1 MGSEMCIRDRYTFA
15 PAANALRVEMFL
27 REKELK
33 LETISVNVRED
44 ELFKEPYNSM
54 NPFNC
59 IPFLELENGT
69 IITETI
75 SICRY
80 LDEQSNSSKLFGNDT
95 EERAIIDMWNRRI
108 ELDGFLPLLHSVRN
122 KTSFFKGKVV
132 PGTRTSITQSPEIV
146 ERGIEMFD
154 ILLNRI
160 EPHLSKN
167 KFLLGDKFT
176 IADITSHFMFNLSN
190 MLKIDFGQKYKNV
203 YRWKSDLEKRP
214 SNPLLDND

>member
-1 MGSEMCIRDRYTFA
+1 MKLYTFA

-27 REKELK
+27 REKEIK

-80 LDEQSNSSKLFGNDT
+80 LDEQPNSSKLFGNYT

-132 PGTRTSITQSPEIV
+132 PGTRTSITQSSEIV

-167 KFLLGDKFT
+167 KFLLGDKFS

-190 MLKIDFGQKYKNV
+190 MLKIDFGHKYKNV

-214 SNPLLDND
+214 SNPLLDNN

>member
-1 MGSEMCIRDRYTFA
+1 MKLYTFA

-95 EERAIIDMWNRRI
+95 EEQAIIDMWNRRI

-167 KFLLGDKFT
+167 KFLLGDKFS

-214 SNPLLDND
+214 TNPLLDSD

>member
-1 MGSEMCIRDRYTFA
+1 MKLYTFA

-33 LETISVNVRED
+33 LKTISVNVRED

-176 IADITSHFMFNLSN
+176 IADITSHFMFNLTN

>member
-1 MGSEMCIRDRYTFA
+1 MKLYTFA

-176 IADITSHFMFNLSN
+176 IADITSHFMLNLSN
-190 MLKIDFGQKYKNV
+190 MLKIDLRQKYKNV

>member
-1 MGSEMCIRDRYTFA
+1 MKLYTFA

-176 IADITSHFMFNLSN
+176 IADITSQFMFNLSN
-190 MLKIDFGQKYKNV
+190 ILKIEFGQKYKNV
-203 YRWKSDLEKRP
+203 YRWKSDIEKRP

>member
-1 MGSEMCIRDRYTFA
+1 MKLYTFA

-160 EPHLSKN
+160 ESHLSKN

-203 YRWKSDLEKRP
+203 YRWKSNLEKRP

>member
-1 MGSEMCIRDRYTFA
+1 MKLYTFA

-190 MLKIDFGQKYKNV
+190 ILKIDFGQKYKNV
-203 YRWKSDLEKRP
+203 YRWKSELEKRP

>member
-1 MGSEMCIRDRYTFA
+1 MKLYTFA

-80 LDEQSNSSKLFGNDT
+80 LDKQSKSTKLFGNDI
-95 EERAIIDMWNRRI
+95 EELAIIDMWNRRI

-132 PGTRTSITQSPEIV
+132 PGTRTNTTQSPEIV

-154 ILLNRI
+154 ILLHRI
-160 EPHLSKN
+160 EPHLSEN
-167 KFLLGDKFT
+167 KFLLGDKFS
-176 IADITSHFMFNLSN
+176 IADITGHFMFNLSN

-214 SNPLLDND
+214 SNPLIDNG

>member
-1 MGSEMCIRDRYTFA
+1 MKLYTFA

-80 LDEQSNSSKLFGNDT
+80 LDDQSNSSKLFGNDT

>member
-1 MGSEMCIRDRYTFA
+1 MKLYTFA

-80 LDEQSNSSKLFGNDT
+80 LDEQFNSSKLFGNDK

-132 PGTRTSITQSPEIV
+132 PGTRTNINQSPEIV
-146 ERGIEMFD
+146 ERGIEMYK
-154 ILLNRI
+154 ILLDRI
-160 EPHLSKN
+160 DPHLSKN
-167 KFLLGDKFT
+167 KFLFGDKFS
-176 IADITSHFMFNLSN
+176 IADITGHFMFNLSK
-190 MLKIDFGQKYKNV
+190 MLKIDFEQNYKNI
-203 YRWKSDLEKRP
+203 YRWKLEIEKRP
-214 SNPLLDND
+214 SNPMADNI

>member
-1 MGSEMCIRDRYTFA
+1 MKLYTFA

-27 REKELK
+27 REKKLK

-167 KFLLGDKFT
+167 KFLLGDKFSV
-176 IADITSHFMFNLSN
+176 ADITSHFMFNLSN

>member
-1 MGSEMCIRDRYTFA
+1 MKLYTFA

-80 LDEQSNSSKLFGNDT
+80 LDEQSNSSKLFGNDK

-132 PGTRTSITQSPEIV
+132 PGTRTNITQSPEIV

-167 KFLLGDKFT
+167 KFLLGDKFS

>member
-1 MGSEMCIRDRYTFA
+1 MKLYTFA

-27 REKELK
+27 REKELE

-80 LDEQSNSSKLFGNDT
+80 LDEQSNSSKLFGNDR

-167 KFLLGDKFT
+167 KFLLGDKFS

>member
-1 MGSEMCIRDRYTFA
+1 MKLYTFA

-80 LDEQSNSSKLFGNDT
+80 LDEQSNSSKLFGNDR

-132 PGTRTSITQSPEIV
+132 PGTRTSITQSLEIV

>member
-1 MGSEMCIRDRYTFA
+1 MKLYTFA

-44 ELFKEPYNSM
+44 ELFKEPYNSL

-190 MLKIDFGQKYKNV
+190 MLKIDFRQKYKNV
-203 YRWKSDLEKRP
+203 YRWKYDLEKRP

>member
-1 MGSEMCIRDRYTFA
+1 MKLYTFA

-160 EPHLSKN
+160 EPHISEN
-167 KFLLGDKFT
+167 KFLLGDKFS
-176 IADITSHFMFNLSN
+176 IADITGHFMFNLSN
-190 MLKIDFGQKYKNV
+190 MLKIDFGHKYKNV

>member
-1 MGSEMCIRDRYTFA
+1 MKLYTFA

-214 SNPLLDND
+214 SNPLLDKD

>member
-1 MGSEMCIRDRYTFA
+1 MKLYTFA

-27 REKELK
+27 REKKLK

-190 MLKIDFGQKYKNV
+190 MLKMDFGQKYKNV

>member
-1 MGSEMCIRDRYTFA
+1 MKLYTFA

-167 KFLLGDKFT
+167 KFLLGDKFS

-190 MLKIDFGQKYKNV
+190 MLKIDFEQKYKNV

-214 SNPLLDND
+214 SNPLLDNN

>member
-1 MGSEMCIRDRYTFA
+1 MKLYTFA

-80 LDEQSNSSKLFGNDT
+80 LDEQFNSSKLFGNDK

-167 KFLLGDKFT
+167 KFLLGDKFSV
-176 IADITSHFMFNLSN
+176 ADITSHFMFNLSN

>member
-1 MGSEMCIRDRYTFA
+1 MKLYTFA

-44 ELFKEPYNSM
+44 ELYKEPYNSM

-80 LDEQSNSSKLFGNDT
+80 LDEQSSSSKLFGNDT

-132 PGTRTSITQSPEIV
+132 PGTRNSITQSPEIV

-160 EPHLSKN
+160 EPHLSKS
-167 KFLLGDKFT
+167 KFLFGDKFT
-176 IADITSHFMFNLSN
+176 IADITSHFMFNLSD

-203 YRWKSDLEKRP
+203 YRWKSDLKKRP

>member
-1 MGSEMCIRDRYTFA
+1 MKLYTFA

-27 REKELK
+27 REKKIELEK
-33 LETISVNVRED
+33 ISVNVRED

-160 EPHLSKN
+160 EPHLTKN

>member
-1 MGSEMCIRDRYTFA
+1 MKLYTFA

-95 EERAIIDMWNRRI
+95 EEQAIIDMWNRRI

-167 KFLLGDKFT
+167 KFLLGDKFS

>member
-1 MGSEMCIRDRYTFA
+1 MKLYTFA

-190 MLKIDFGQKYKNV
+190 MLKINFGQKYKNV

>member
-1 MGSEMCIRDRYTFA
+1 MKLYTFA

-80 LDEQSNSSKLFGNDT
+80 LDEQSNNSKLFGNDT

>member
-1 MGSEMCIRDRYTFA
+1 MKLYTFA

-33 LETISVNVRED
+33 LEKISVNVRED
-44 ELFKEPYNSM
+44 ELFKEPYKSM

-132 PGTRTSITQSPEIV
+132 PGTRTNITQSTEIV
-146 ERGIEMFD
+146 ERGIEMFN

-160 EPHLSKN
+160 DPHLSEN
-167 KFLLGDKFT
+167 KFLLGDKFS
-176 IADITSHFMFNLSN
+176 IADITGHFMFNLSN

-214 SNPLLDND
+214 SNPLLDNN

>member
-1 MGSEMCIRDRYTFA
+1 MKLYTFA

-44 ELFKEPYNSM
+44 ELFKELYNSM

-80 LDEQSNSSKLFGNDT
+80 LDKQSKSTKLFGNDI
-95 EERAIIDMWNRRI
+95 EELAIIDMWNRRI

-154 ILLNRI
+154 ILLYRI
-160 EPHLSKN
+160 EPHLSEN
-167 KFLLGDKFT
+167 KFLLGDKFS
-176 IADITSHFMFNLSN
+176 IADITGHFMFNLSN

-214 SNPLLDND
+214 SNPLLDNG

>member
-1 MGSEMCIRDRYTFA
+1 MKLYTFA

-33 LETISVNVRED
+33 LESISVNVRED

-214 SNPLLDND
+214 SNPLLDNN

>member
-1 MGSEMCIRDRYTFA
+1 MKLYTFA

-80 LDEQSNSSKLFGNDT
+80 LDEQFNSSKLFGSDK

-203 YRWKSDLEKRP
+203 YRWKSDLEKIP
-214 SNPLLDND
+214 SNPFLDND